1 VSYVPMCSKNNKKSC
16 VEFKSNNMI
25 EQRIEPAK
33 KFSFGSEELWQY
45 RELFFFFTWR
55 DIKVRYKQATL
66 GVAWA
71 IMQPL
76 SMMLLFTFI
85 FGRGLRLS
93 SDGLPYPVFA
103 FSGLMIW
110 NFFSNSLQNAASSM
124 VSNANII
131 RKIYFPRLIIPL
143 SAILTA
149 LFDVLFALIIWI
161 GLLFYFRMAIDPSK
175 LILIPLS
182 ILLAATTSFGI
193 GTFLAALNVKYRDFQ
208 YALPF
213 FIQFLMFVN
222 PVVYSTKV
230 FVDYPILQKILELNP
245 IAGAINMVRS
255 LFSDAPTDFVLVAC
269 QFGIAFFFLFIGIYF
284 FRKTEAYFADLA

>member
-1 VSYVPMCSKNNKKSC
+1 
-16 VEFKSNNMI
+16 MI
-25 EQRIEPAK
+25 EYHIKPAN
-33 KFSFGSEELWQY
+33 KFSFGSQELWQY

-66 GVAWA
+66 GILWA

-76 SMMLLFTFI
+76 SMMVLFTVI

-110 NFFSNSLQNAASSM
+110 NFFSNSLQNAANSM

-131 RKIYFPRLIIPL
+131 RKIYFPRLIIPIA
-143 SAILTA
+143 SILTA
-149 LFDVLFALIIWI
+149 LFDVFFALIVWVVLIVYYH
-161 GLLFYFRMAIDPSK
+161 LSIDPTK

-182 ILLAATTSFGI
+182 ILLAATTAFGI

-208 YALPF
+208 HALPF
-213 FIQFLMFVN
+213 LIQFLMFVN

-230 FVDYPILQKILELNP
+230 FTDYPFLQKILELNP

-255 LFSDAPTDFVLVAC
+255 LFSNAPIDWFLVLF
-269 QFGIAFFFLFIGIYF
+269 QFGFAFAFLLMGVYF

>member
-1 VSYVPMCSKNNKKSC
+1 MT
-16 VEFKSNNMI
+16 
-25 EQRIEPAK
+25 EQRIEPATR
-33 KFSFGSEELWQY
+33 FSFGSQELWQY

-66 GVAWA
+66 GILWA
-71 IMQPL
+71 MLQPL

-85 FGRGLRLS
+85 FGRGLKLA

-103 FSGLMIW
+103 LSGLLIW

-149 LFDVLFALIIWI
+149 LFDMFFALIILV
-161 GLLFYFRMAIDPSK
+161 GLIIYYQLTINPIKLF
-175 LILIPLS
+175 LLPLS
-182 ILLAATTSFGI
+182 ILLAATTAFGI

-213 FIQFLMFVN
+213 LIQFLMFVN
-222 PVVYSTKV
+222 PVVYSTNV
-230 FVDYPILQKILELNP
+230 FNTYPLIQKILALNP
-245 IAGAINMVRS
+245 IAGAINLVRS
-255 LFSDAPTDFVLVAC
+255 LFNNAPIDVFLILL
-269 QFGIAFFFLFIGIYF
+269 QFLIAFVFLFIGIYF

>member
-1 VSYVPMCSKNNKKSC
+1 
-16 VEFKSNNMI
+16 MI
-25 EQRIEPAK
+25 EQRIEPAAR
-33 KFSFGSEELWQY
+33 FSFGSQELWQY

-66 GVAWA
+66 GILWA
-71 IMQPL
+71 MIQPL

-85 FGRGLRLS
+85 FGRGLGLNS
-93 SDGLPYPVFA
+93 EGLPYPIFA
-103 FSGLMIW
+103 LSGLLIW
-110 NFFSNSLQNAASSM
+110 NFFSNGLQNAASSM

-149 LFDVLFALIIWI
+149 LFDMLFALVLWG
-161 GLLFYFRMAIDPSK
+161 GLIVYYRLPIDGSK
-175 LILIPLS
+175 LFLLPIS
-182 ILLAATTSFGI
+182 ILLAATTAFGI

-213 FIQFLMFVN
+213 LIQFLMFIN
-222 PVVYSTKV
+222 PVVYSTKS
-230 FVDYPILQKILELNP
+230 FTNYPIIQKILTLNP
-245 IAGAINMVRS
+245 IAGAINLVRS
-255 LFSDAPTDFVLVAC
+255 IFSTAPIDGILLVC
-269 QFGIAFFFLFIGIYF
+269 QFAIALLFLFIGIYF

>member
-1 VSYVPMCSKNNKKSC
+1 MEEY
-16 VEFKSNNMI
+16 
-25 EQRIEPAK
+25 RIEPVSR
-33 KFSFGSEELWQY
+33 FSFGGKELLQY
-45 RELFFFFTWR
+45 RELFVFFTWR

-66 GVAWA
+66 GILWA
-71 IMQPL
+71 MIQPL
-76 SMMLLFTFI
+76 SMMLLFTLI
-85 FGRGLRLS
+85 FGRGLKLT
-93 SDGLPYPVFA
+93 SDGLPYSVFA
-103 FSGLMIW
+103 LSGLLIW

-149 LFDVLFALIIWI
+149 LFDMFFALIIFI
-161 GLLFYFRMAIDPSK
+161 ALIIYYLLPINPLK
-175 LILIPLS
+175 LILLPLS

-213 FIQFLMFVN
+213 LIQFLMFVN

-230 FVDYPILQKILELNP
+230 FADYPVVQKILELNP

-255 LFSDAPTDFVLVAC
+255 LFNNNPIDVYMIGI
-269 QFGIAFFFLFIGIYF
+269 QFIIAFIFLFIGIYF

>member
-1 VSYVPMCSKNNKKSC
+1 
-16 VEFKSNNMI
+16 MI
-25 EQRIEPAK
+25 EHRIEPAAR
-33 KFSFGSEELWQY
+33 FSFGGQELWQY

-66 GVAWA
+66 GILWA
-71 IMQPL
+71 LIQPL

-85 FGRGLRLS
+85 FGRGLRLA
-93 SDGLPYPVFA
+93 SDELPYSVFA
-103 FSGLMIW
+103 LSGLLIW

-149 LFDVLFALIIWI
+149 LFDMCFALIILI
-161 GLLFYFRMAIDPSK
+161 ILVMYYQLTINPIK

-213 FIQFLMFVN
+213 LIQFLMFVN

-230 FVDYPILQKILELNP
+230 FVNYPLLQKILELNP

-255 LFSDAPTDFVLVAC
+255 VFNNAPINVSLMGV
-269 QFGIAFFFLFIGIYF
+269 QFLIALIFLFMGIYF